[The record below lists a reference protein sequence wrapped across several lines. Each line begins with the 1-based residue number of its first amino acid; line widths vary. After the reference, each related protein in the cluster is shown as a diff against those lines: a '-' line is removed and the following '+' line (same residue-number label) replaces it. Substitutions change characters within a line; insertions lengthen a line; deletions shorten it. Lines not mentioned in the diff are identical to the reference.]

1 MKVMLKMLIIP
12 NLRIS
17 PKKYTVEDLRMVLN
31 DYPLSWPAL
40 WFKALRSSC
49 PKKSEVEL
57 MTKLVDEMN
66 ATKLPFAFSP
76 YHALFYTLHKLVFCE
91 WELLKEEV
99 KDEEDLIEL
108 DKSLMCLFRNVV
120 IKRDGFQCQ
129 LCGKQLSPEIAVV
142 HHILPRHGFISTRKI
157 KKQVVIGVSVPLNLI
172 SLCKDCHN
180 KIHRRID
187 SAHFTIKS
195 KLN

>member
-108 DKSLMCLFRNVV
+108 DKSLMCLFLW
-120 IKRDGFQCQ
+120 RD
-129 LCGKQLSPEIAVV
+129 S
-142 HHILPRHGFISTRKI
+142 
-157 KKQVVIGVSVPLNLI
+157 
-172 SLCKDCHN
+172 
-180 KIHRRID
+180 
-187 SAHFTIKS
+187 
-195 KLN
+195 